1 MIFSGKIQKVLWLWS
16 TGALLPV
23 AAQQPQA
30 PSIPIEVPKRG
41 NPGVPEHV
49 LQMQEMLQS
58 MTPPNGEAPRKLQ
71 PTAPEEAPKRGM
83 PGMPSQSDNQSSA
96 DATQRALPREIPV
109 RRSPGMPEEM
119 VYHRSPIYFP
129 WQTGYIMPKH
139 TPLPEE
145 PEHPAPSD
153 TAITAPATAEHKQ
166 KGVEM
171 PPPTPV
177 SHIAEAQA
185 NAVPQQ
191 SATAQATKA
200 DSIADRLRF
209 ERYLQQSAEKPG
221 EAHATMEKLLALT
234 AEATKSEVVTEA
246 RHLLVGLK
254 NDDTAISLI
263 HAIDSVRDARHT
275 NVARRE
281 ENAQMQQQIDELT
294 ATNNSLLNRNSA
306 RQKKAAGQR
315 GNSNV
320 VLMAHNNHTISRLRA
335 KIHENEALISS
346 TAADARSSYE
356 AYVAQLLAQGFY
368 DHATIGARLCRH
380 LFRDEGIGT
389 GENPAAR
396 ALQHRESVDKRM
408 QAVNTML
415 QENRL
420 VGANEALEHAYRE
433 GEHMFSVREFPT
445 AERRRIANFRSWQK
459 RLQSAM
465 KAKDYNAAER
475 AIARLS
481 AMSSDC
487 EVAREL
493 SLCAQ
498 KKAESD
504 MYLREGA
511 KALKRRDEAAYTTAW
526 KKAAEIWPMNPN
538 LDASLRQAE
547 KLDRTRPHYD

>member
-1 MIFSGKIQKVLWLWS
+1 MIFRGNIQRALWLWG

-49 LQMQEMLQS
+49 LQMQEILQS
-58 MTPPNGEAPRKLQ
+58 MTPSNGEPPRKLQ
-71 PTAPEEAPKRGM
+71 LTAPQEAPKRGM
-83 PGMPSQSDNQSSA
+83 PGMPSQSDNQNSA
-96 DATQRALPREIPV
+96 DNTRRALPREIPV

-139 TPLPEE
+139 IPLPEE
-145 PEHPAPSD
+145 PEPPAPSD
-153 TAITAPATAEHKQ
+153 TTIAASATAEHKQ
-166 KGVEM
+166 KGVET
-171 PPPTPV
+171 PPTTPV

-191 SATAQATKA
+191 SAPAQTAKA

-246 RHLLVGLK
+246 RHLLIGLK
-254 NDDTAISLI
+254 NDGSAISLI
-263 HAIDSVRDARHT
+263 HAIDSVRDARHA
-275 NVARRE
+275 NAARRE
-281 ENAQMQQQIDELT
+281 ENARLQQQIYELT

-356 AYVAQLLAQGFY
+356 AFVAQLLAQGFY
-368 DHATIGARLCRH
+368 NHATIGARLCRH

-389 GENPAAR
+389 GENPATR

-408 QAVNTML
+408 QAVNAML
-415 QENRL
+415 LENRL

-445 AERRRIANFRSWQK
+445 TERRRIANFRSWQK
-459 RLQSAM
+459 RLQGAM

-475 AIARLS
+475 AIARIS

-487 EVAREL
+487 EVTKEL
-493 SLCAQ
+493 ALCSQ

-511 KALKRRDEAAYTTAW
+511 KALKRRDEAAYTAAW

-538 LDASLRQAE
+538 LDASLEQAE
-547 KLDRTRPHYD
+547 NLDRTKPHYE